1 MANISAKEVQALR
14 ERTGVGMMK
23 CKEALVEAD
32 GDMEKAVVILR
43 EKGLAQSEKKAS
55 RITAEGTVAIYN
67 QNNIAVL
74 CEVNSETD
82 FVAKNE
88 KFQTFANNVAK
99 VVAEQNPADVDAL
112 LTCKYPDSDLTV
124 EDMRKEMVLVIGEN
138 IKIRRFARLEGNISS
153 YSHGNGKIGVLA
165 KFTED
170 ASSCGKQ
177 VCMQIAAMNPRFMSK
192 DDVPAEVL
200 NQEKEILMVQ
210 IKNDPKTANKPD
222 NIIEKMVMGKLGKF
236 YSENC
241 LLDQPYFIDESVT
254 VSKFIESNC
263 NAKLESYIRFERGE
277 GLQKREDDF
286 AAEVAKLA
294 K

>member
-67 QNNIAVL
+67 QDNIAVL

-138 IKIRRFARLEGNISS
+138 IKIRRFARLEGNICS

-177 VCMQIAAMNPRFMSK
+177 VCMQIAAMNPRFMSR

-200 NQEKEILMVQ
+200 NQEKEILMFQ

>member
-177 VCMQIAAMNPRFMSK
+177 VCMQIAAMNPRFMSR

>member
-67 QNNIAVL
+67 QDNIAVL

-177 VCMQIAAMNPRFMSK
+177 VCMQIAAMNPRFMSR

>member
-67 QNNIAVL
+67 QDNIAVL

-138 IKIRRFARLEGNISS
+138 IKIRRFARLEGNICS

-241 LLDQPYFIDESVT
+241 LLDQPYFIDESIT

>member
-138 IKIRRFARLEGNISS
+138 IKIRRFARLEGNICS

-177 VCMQIAAMNPRFMSK
+177 VCMQIAAMNPRFMSR

-200 NQEKEILMVQ
+200 NQEKEI
-210 IKNDPKTANKPD
+210 
-222 NIIEKMVMGKLGKF
+222 
-236 YSENC
+236 
-241 LLDQPYFIDESVT
+241 
-254 VSKFIESNC
+254 
-263 NAKLESYIRFERGE
+263 
-277 GLQKREDDF
+277 
-286 AAEVAKLA
+286 
-294 K
+294 

>member
-67 QNNIAVL
+67 QDNIAVL

>member
-67 QNNIAVL
+67 QDNIAVL

-138 IKIRRFARLEGNISS
+138 IKIRRFARLEGNICS
-153 YSHGNGKIGVLA
+153 YSHGNGKIGVLGKVHRRCFFLRQTGLYA
-165 KFTED
+165 N
-170 ASSCGKQ
+170 CGYE
-177 VCMQIAAMNPRFMSK
+177 P
-192 DDVPAEVL
+192 
-200 NQEKEILMVQ
+200 EIYVQ
-210 IKNDPKTANKPD
+210 
-222 NIIEKMVMGKLGKF
+222 
-236 YSENC
+236 
-241 LLDQPYFIDESVT
+241 
-254 VSKFIESNC
+254 
-263 NAKLESYIRFERGE
+263 R
-277 GLQKREDDF
+277 
-286 AAEVAKLA
+286 
-294 K
+294 

>member
-23 CKEALVEAD
+23 CKEALVEAE

-138 IKIRRFARLEGNISS
+138 IKIRRFARLEGNICS

-177 VCMQIAAMNPRFMSK
+177 VCMQIAAMNPRFMSR
-192 DDVPAEVL
+192 DDVPAAVL
-200 NQEKEILMVQ
+200 AQEKEILMVQ
-210 IKNDPKTANKPD
+210 IKNDPKTANKPE

-236 YSENC
+236 YAENC

-254 VSKFIESNC
+254 VAKFIESNC
-263 NAKLESYIRFERGE
+263 SAKLESYIRFERGE

>member
-112 LTCKYPDSDLTV
+112 LICKYPDSDLTV

-138 IKIRRFARLEGNISS
+138 IKIRRFARLEGNICS

-177 VCMQIAAMNPRFMSK
+177 VCMQIAAMNPRFMSR

>member
-99 VVAEQNPADVDAL
+99 VVAEQNPSDVDAL

-177 VCMQIAAMNPRFMSK
+177 VCMQIAAMNPRFMSR

>member
-32 GDMEKAVVILR
+32 GYMEKAVVILR

-67 QNNIAVL
+67 QDNIAVL

>member
-67 QNNIAVL
+67 QDNIAVL

-138 IKIRRFARLEGNISS
+138 IKIRRFARLEGNICS

>member
-67 QNNIAVL
+67 QDNIAVL

-138 IKIRRFARLEGNISS
+138 IKIRRFARLEGNICS

-177 VCMQIAAMNPRFMSK
+177 VCMQIAAMNPRFMSR

-241 LLDQPYFIDESVT
+241 LLDQPYFIDESIT

>member
-67 QNNIAVL
+67 QDNIAVL

-138 IKIRRFARLEGNISS
+138 IKIRRFARLEGNICS

-177 VCMQIAAMNPRFMSK
+177 VCMQIAAMNPRFMSR

-263 NAKLESYIRFERGE
+263 KAKLESYIRFERGE

>member
-177 VCMQIAAMNPRFMSK
+177 VCMQIAAMNPRFMSR

-241 LLDQPYFIDESVT
+241 LLDQPYFIDESIT

>member
-138 IKIRRFARLEGNISS
+138 IKIRRFARLEGNICS

-177 VCMQIAAMNPRFMSK
+177 VCMQIAAMNPRFMSR

>member
-67 QNNIAVL
+67 QDNIAVL

-112 LTCKYPDSDLTV
+112 LTCK
-124 EDMRKEMVLVIGEN
+124 
-138 IKIRRFARLEGNISS
+138 
-153 YSHGNGKIGVLA
+153 
-165 KFTED
+165 
-170 ASSCGKQ
+170 
-177 VCMQIAAMNPRFMSK
+177 
-192 DDVPAEVL
+192 
-200 NQEKEILMVQ
+200 
-210 IKNDPKTANKPD
+210 
-222 NIIEKMVMGKLGKF
+222 
-236 YSENC
+236 
-241 LLDQPYFIDESVT
+241 
-254 VSKFIESNC
+254 
-263 NAKLESYIRFERGE
+263 
-277 GLQKREDDF
+277 
-286 AAEVAKLA
+286 
-294 K
+294 